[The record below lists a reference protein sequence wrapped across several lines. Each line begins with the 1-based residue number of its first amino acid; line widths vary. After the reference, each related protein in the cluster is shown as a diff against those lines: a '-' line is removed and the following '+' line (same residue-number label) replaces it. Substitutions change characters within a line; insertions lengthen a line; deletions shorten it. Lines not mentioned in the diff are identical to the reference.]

1 MRRHS
6 VTERPDWR
14 RKAEE
19 VGFAFHTI
27 DGAKYWDE
35 SACYAF
41 TLEEIERDI
50 EEPSQELA
58 NMCYDAVREILNSD
72 ELLTRMRIPQKAW
85 DYMGASWQRGDKDLY
100 GRFDLRYDGSGPA
113 KLLEFNADT
122 PTSLFEASYFQWAWL
137 EDARETG
144 IVPGDADQFNS
155 IQDKLIDAFSAMGFG
170 NRRLT
175 FACVKNHAED
185 RGTVEYLEDCAK
197 QAGVETGFIYIED
210 IGVDATSRFT
220 TLDDEVITDLFK
232 LYPWEWLIDEE
243 FAQHM
248 LQDMCRVIEPAWKM
262 ALSNKG
268 LLAVLWQM
276 FEGHPNLLPAFFE
289 DDPAAGDLTA
299 GGAYARKPI
308 FGREGA
314 NVELIGAAHPARAD
328 GPYGAEGYVVQAL
341 SQLPSFEGNYP
352 VLGSWIVAGQACGLG
367 LREDTKPITSN
378 TSRFIPHIIHG

>member
-1 MRRHS
+1 MKRHS
-6 VTERPDWR
+6 LPERPDWR

-19 VGFAFHTI
+19 SGFAFHTI

-50 EEPSQELA
+50 EDPSQELA

-85 DYMGASWQRGDKDLY
+85 DYMGSTWQRGDKDLY
-100 GRFDLRYDGSGPA
+100 GRFDLRYDGTGPA

-137 EDARETG
+137 EDARASD
-144 IVPGDADQFNS
+144 IVPRDADQFNS
-155 IQDKLIDAFSAMGFG
+155 IQDKLIDAFNALGEAH
-170 NRRLT
+170 RRLT

-185 RGTVEYLEDCAK
+185 RGTVEYLEDCAR
-197 QAGVETGFIYIED
+197 QAGLETSFVYIED
-210 IGVDATSRFT
+210 IGIDPKGQFT
-220 TLDDEVITDLFK
+220 DLDDLVITDLFK
-232 LYPWEWLIDEE
+232 LYPWEWMIDED
-243 FAQHM
+243 FAQYL
-248 LQDMCRVIEPAWKM
+248 LQDSCRVIEPAWKM

-268 LLAVLWQM
+268 LLAVLWKM
-276 FEGHPNLLPAFFE
+276 FEGHPNLLPAYFE
-289 DDPAAGDLTA
+289 DDPAAAKLIA

-314 NVELIGAAHPARAD
+314 NVELIGAKHPARAE

-341 SQLPSFEGNYP
+341 AQLPAFEGNYP

-378 TSRFIPHIIHG
+378 TSRFVQHIIHG